1 MFQEGWINLYFKMF
15 YLPCFRECLRSDWRV
30 QSNKGIWMKQKS
42 SISNLCN
49 VTLLQK
55 LWGLWSVGTM
65 WKERRQRRRRQK
77 RRKRPS
83 YTGALNRSRDGKVK
97 ETCETTLFAT
107 YNRTMYLYFSTRG
120 HYLPPTIIQCTC
132 TSAQE
137 VAFPEMMRCLTKVFQ
152 VGSEINI
159 VALYLWHMVA
169 CWQLITELE

>member
-97 ETCETTLFAT
+97 EICETTLFAT
-107 YNRTMYLYFSTRG
+107 YNHT
-120 HYLPPTIIQCTC
+120 

-137 VAFPEMMRCLTKVFQ
+137 VAFPEMMRCLTKDFQ
-152 VGSEINI
+152 VGSEIDI
-159 VALYLWHMVA
+159 VALYLWHAVSSSLN
-169 CWQLITELE
+169 WNNKLWYRG